1 MEALALYMGHSVAM
15 QRASYDRRSKAQK
28 VTPAV
33 KLLQGLWGGGGSG
46 SGGGGG
52 GGKAS
57 R

>member
-15 QRASYDRRSKAQK
+15 QSRTYDRRSKAQK

-33 KLLQGLWGGGGSG
+33 ELLQGLWQQQGQH
-46 SGGGGG
+46 
-52 GGKAS
+52 K